1 MGQKSSEHTGGAC
14 KMEHVCQRTH
24 LCKCVSTVWGGNRV
38 RTRTR
43 RIKGFVWE
51 VKLCSELFTKVMC
64 CAPHSYSLAQP
75 HHFCPCLTC
84 SELANSTTLPRN
96 LLSALHWS

>member
-14 KMEHVCQRTH
+14 KGEHVCQRTC
-24 LCKCVSTVWGGNRV
+24 LCKCEHHVGWERGKDKNREE
-38 RTRTR
+38 
-43 RIKGFVWE
+43 KGFCME
-51 VKLCSELFTKVMC
+51 RQLCSEPFTKDMC
-64 CAPHSYSLAQP
+64 YAPHSCSLAQP

-84 SELANSTTLPRN
+84 SELGNPTALPRN